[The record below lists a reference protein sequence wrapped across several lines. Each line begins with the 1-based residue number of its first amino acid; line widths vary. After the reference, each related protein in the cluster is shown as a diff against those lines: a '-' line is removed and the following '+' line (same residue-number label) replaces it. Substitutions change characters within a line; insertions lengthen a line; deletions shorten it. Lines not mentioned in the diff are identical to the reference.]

1 MREDLERDL
10 QALVTDSTLRQAES
24 VAAILHDVA
33 ADRRGRAL
41 GAAASWS
48 RRFVSA
54 RAGRV
59 LGPLGFAPPVIAD
72 TPTVRRRAEPRVAEP
87 AFVRPA
93 GVTNKALKGASII
106 ATISGPIARA
116 AA

>member
-1 MREDLERDL
+1 MREDLEQDL

-24 VAAILHDVA
+24 VVSFCHDVA

-48 RRFVSA
+48 RRFVCA

-59 LGPLGFAPPVIAD
+59 PGPLGFAPPAIGG
-72 TPTVRRRAEPRVAEP
+72 TPTVRPHAGPRGAVRACG
-87 AFVRPA
+87 RPA
-93 GVTNKALKGASII
+93 GAINRVLKAASII
-106 ATISGPIARA
+106 ATINGPIARA